1 MALLSASDNT
11 VVVIP
16 DSVMDE
22 LKVRI
27 MANVGALVVITVGR
41 RVDVGK
47 RLGGLEILVGTRLG
61 AIEGTVVENRVGLEL
76 ERGAV
81 G

>member
-27 MANVGALVVITVGR
+27 MANVGALVVITIGR

-61 AIEGTVVENRVGLEL
+61 AIEGTVVETRVGLEL
-76 ERGAV
+76 ERG
-81 G
+81 